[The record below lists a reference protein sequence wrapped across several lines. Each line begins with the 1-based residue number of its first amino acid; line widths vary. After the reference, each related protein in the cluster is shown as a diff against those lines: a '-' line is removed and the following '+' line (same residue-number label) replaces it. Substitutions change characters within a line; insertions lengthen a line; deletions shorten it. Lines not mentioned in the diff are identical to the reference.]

1 MKQEVS
7 AGAIVY
13 KIDKGIKFLF
23 LISPKMNLDIPKGH
37 IEKGESSIEAA
48 KREIKEETG
57 LEVDFIPYFEY
68 KNKYFFSENG
78 ERILK
83 RVNVYLANVSKNANV
98 MVSEEHIGY
107 EWLSYSKAMNKV
119 KYRDMK
125 ALLKKAYDYIKR
137 YEKMKK
143 LNARY
148 KSVSNRKSFS
158 LSRRFVPGEG
168 PLNANIMLI
177 GQAPGDTED
186 KMLRPFVGRS
196 GRLLDEILAHA
207 KIKRDS
213 VYITSV
219 VQFYPPKNR
228 LPTQEEVRLCEPFL
242 KKQIEIVKP
251 KFIILL
257 GNLAVQTV
265 LGIEGVEKL
274 HGKVVRKNSMTYLAT
289 YHPAAALRFPRTK
302 REMLKDFEKFKRIVG

>member
-1 MKQEVS
+1 MKQEIS

-13 KIDKGIKFLF
+13 KVDKGVKILF
-23 LISPKMNLDIPKGH
+23 LISPKKNLDIPKGH
-37 IEKGESSIEAA
+37 IEKGENSIEAA

-57 LEVDFIPYFEY
+57 LDVDFIPYFEY
-68 KNKYFFSENG
+68 RNKYFFSENG

-83 RVNVYLANVSKNANV
+83 RVNVYLANVSKSAKIRI
-98 MVSEEHIGY
+98 SEEHIGY
-107 EWLSYSKAMNKV
+107 KWLSYNEAMYKV
-119 KYRDMK
+119 KYMDMK

-137 YEKMKK
+137 YEEMKG

-148 KSVSNRKSFS
+148 KSISKEKGFG
-158 LSRRFVPGEG
+158 LSGRFVPGEG
-168 PLNANIMLI
+168 PLDAKIMLV

-196 GRLLDEILAHA
+196 GRLLDEILAHVN
-207 KIKRDS
+207 IKRDS

-228 LPTQEEVRLCEPFL
+228 LPVRKEVELCKPFL
-242 KKQIEIVKP
+242 KRQIEIIKP

-257 GNLAVQTV
+257 GSLAAQTM
-265 LGIEGVEKL
+265 LGIGSVEKS
-274 HGKVVRKNSMTYLAT
+274 HGRAIRRGSITYLVT

-302 REMLKDFEKFKRIVG
+302 RNMLRDFEKFKRIIG